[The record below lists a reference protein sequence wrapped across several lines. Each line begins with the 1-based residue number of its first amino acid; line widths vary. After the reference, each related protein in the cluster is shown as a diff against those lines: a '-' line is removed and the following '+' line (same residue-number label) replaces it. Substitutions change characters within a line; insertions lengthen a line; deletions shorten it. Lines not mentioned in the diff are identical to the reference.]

1 LQLAAYADA
10 LSEMGVPVAREA
22 ELQLGD
28 GTVVRYRVRDL
39 IPVYRS
45 QRTQL
50 QRLLDDHYARRHPG
64 ALGRRRRKGVP
75 SLPRVTGWR
84 LLSGHQRGPQ
94 LGHRWVLFHG
104 HGLAEGFS
112 FSVIAAKS
120 RRHSD
125 SNSLRPNSARSPLVA
140 PGAAGHRHP
149 VLSRTRPASRR
160 ADLKRGKPTLGPL
173 RLPFW
178 LS

>member
-10 LSEMGVPVAREA
+10 LSEMGVAVAREA
-22 ELQLGD
+22 ELQLGGD
-28 GTVVRYRVRDL
+28 FYPATSG
-39 IPVYRS
+39 
-45 QRTQL
+45 
-50 QRLLDDHYARRHPG
+50 
-64 ALGRRRRKGVP
+64 GRNLATGGYFFM
-75 SLPRVTGWR
+75 VTD
-84 LLSGHQRGPQ
+84 SPD
-94 LGHRWVLFHG
+94 
-104 HGLAEGFS
+104 GFS
-112 FSVIAAKS
+112 SSVIAAKS

-125 SNSLRPNSARSPLVA
+125 SNSLRPNSVRSPLVA
-140 PGAAGHRHP
+140 PGAAGHRRP